1 MSYED
6 KTTTTLDGRKATP
19 EAQLE
24 LRRRCIVYF
33 RDGVKRAEI
42 ARRLGLSRQWVTKII
57 KIYQTEG
64 FDSAVAGKKRGL
76 NEAAA
81 SEKRRLSREEE
92 KKVANWI
99 GDKNP
104 AQLKFDF
111 ALWTAK
117 AVRQLI
123 YREFGRQLDLST
135 VHRYLRS
142 WGMTPQRPKK
152 KAIQQDDAA
161 VQRWLETDYP
171 AIAERAK
178 KEKATIFW
186 EDETAV
192 QQDTNWIRG
201 YAPRGKTPTILHDR
215 RACYGAPVMISAVN
229 NQGLSAFAFQRS
241 AVRRYSF
248 IRFLHR
254 LIKDYGGKGRKLF
267 VICDNCR
274 IHHAKLVAAWCEA
287 HKEEIELFFLPS
299 YSPELNPDEFL
310 NRQLKTSLR
319 VKGRRITKKRS
330 STQRRSPPP
339 SKVRRPLFAP
349 VLRMRVPSMHR
360 RPDPKRH
367 TAPSVNYLIN

>member
-1 MSYED
+1 M
-6 KTTTTLDGRKATP
+6 
-19 EAQLE
+19 
-24 LRRRCIVYF
+24 
-33 RDGVKRAEI
+33 
-42 ARRLGLSRQWVTKII
+42 
-57 KIYQTEG
+57 
-64 FDSAVAGKKRGL
+64 
-76 NEAAA
+76 
-81 SEKRRLSREEE
+81 
-92 KKVANWI
+92 
-99 GDKNP
+99 
-104 AQLKFDF
+104 
-111 ALWTAK
+111 
-117 AVRQLI
+117 RQLI

-135 VHRYLRS
+135 VRRYLRS

-152 KAIQQDDAA
+152 KAIQQDDSA
-161 VQRWLETDYP
+161 VRHRLETDYP

-201 YAPRGKTPTILHDR
+201 YAPSGKTPTILHDR
-215 RACYGAPVMISAVN
+215 RACCGAPVMISAVN

-254 LIKDYGGKGRKLF
+254 LIKDYGSKGRKLF

-319 VKGRRITKKRS
+319 VKRPKNHEETLEHAKQITS
-330 STQRRSPPP
+330 SFKSQKTPIRACFTNETTLYAR
-339 SKVRRPLFAP
+339 A
-349 VLRMRVPSMHR
+349 
-360 RPDPKRH
+360 
-367 TAPSVNYLIN
+367 A

>member
-99 GDKNP
+99 VDKNP

-135 VHRYLRS
+135 VRRYLRS

-241 AVRRYSF
+241 AMRRYSF

-319 VKGRRITKKRS
+319 VKGPKNHEETLEHAKEIT
-330 STQRRSPPP
+330 STFKSQKTPIRACFTNEST
-339 SKVRRPLFAP
+339 LYAQ
-349 VLRMRVPSMHR
+349 
-360 RPDPKRH
+360 
-367 TAPSVNYLIN
+367 AA

>member
-1 MSYED
+1 MRYED

-81 SEKRRLSREEE
+81 SEKR
-92 KKVANWI
+92 
-99 GDKNP
+99 
-104 AQLKFDF
+104 
-111 ALWTAK
+111 
-117 AVRQLI
+117 QLI

-135 VHRYLRS
+135 VRRYLRS

-178 KEKATIFW
+178 KEKPPFFGKTKPLSSRTPIGS
-186 EDETAV
+186 E
-192 QQDTNWIRG
+192 
-201 YAPRGKTPTILHDR
+201 APRGKTPTILHDR

-229 NQGLSAFAFQRS
+229 NQELSAFAFQRS

-319 VKGRRITKKRS
+319 VKGPKNHEETLEHAKEIS
-330 STQRRSPPP
+330 STFKSQKTPIRACFTNEST
-339 SKVRRPLFAP
+339 LYAQ
-349 VLRMRVPSMHR
+349 
-360 RPDPKRH
+360 
-367 TAPSVNYLIN
+367 AA

>member
-1 MSYED
+1 MSYVD

-99 GDKNP
+99 VDKNP

-135 VHRYLRS
+135 VRRYLRS

-178 KEKATIFW
+178 KEKATIF
-186 EDETAV
+186 
-192 QQDTNWIRG
+192 
-201 YAPRGKTPTILHDR
+201 PRKIGSPR
-215 RACYGAPVMISAVN
+215 RATFPAGVLIRTSSIVSAAS
-229 NQGLSAFAFQRS
+229 Q
-241 AVRRYSF
+241 
-248 IRFLHR
+248 
-254 LIKDYGGKGRKLF
+254 
-267 VICDNCR
+267 
-274 IHHAKLVAAWCEA
+274 AAEA
-287 HKEEIELFFLPS
+287 TL
-299 YSPELNPDEFL
+299 
-310 NRQLKTSLR
+310 
-319 VKGRRITKKRS
+319 
-330 STQRRSPPP
+330 
-339 SKVRRPLFAP
+339 
-349 VLRMRVPSMHR
+349 
-360 RPDPKRH
+360 
-367 TAPSVNYLIN
+367 TADDCA

>member
-1 MSYED
+1 MSYEI
-6 KTTTTLDGRKATP
+6 KSTATLDGRKTTP

-24 LRRRCIVYF
+24 LRRRCVIYF

-42 ARRLGLSRQWVTKII
+42 ARRPGLSRQWVTKII
-57 KIYQTEG
+57 KIYQAEG
-64 FDSAVAGKKRGL
+64 FDSAVAGKKRGMS
-76 NEAAA
+76 EASAA
-81 SEKRRLSREEE
+81 GMRMLSHEEA

-99 GDKNP
+99 VDKNP

-117 AVRQLI
+117 AVRQRS
-123 YREFGRQLDLST
+123 YREFGRQLALST
-135 VHRYLRS
+135 VRNYLRS

-161 VQRWLETDYP
+161 VRRWLETDYP

-192 QQDTNWIRG
+192 EQDTNWIRG

-215 RACYGAPVMISAVN
+215 RAGCGAPVMISAVN

-319 VKGRRITKKRS
+319 VKEPKNHEETLEHAKEITTTFKSEKTPIRDCFTNE
-330 STQRRSPPP
+330 STLYAQ
-339 SKVRRPLFAP
+339 A
-349 VLRMRVPSMHR
+349 
-360 RPDPKRH
+360 
-367 TAPSVNYLIN
+367 A

>member
-42 ARRLGLSRQWVTKII
+42 ARRLGLSRQW
-57 KIYQTEG
+57 
-64 FDSAVAGKKRGL
+64 
-76 NEAAA
+76 
-81 SEKRRLSREEE
+81 
-92 KKVANWI
+92 
-99 GDKNP
+99 
-104 AQLKFDF
+104 

-135 VHRYLRS
+135 VRRYLRS

-254 LIKDYGGKGRKLF
+254 LIKDYGGKG
-267 VICDNCR
+267 
-274 IHHAKLVAAWCEA
+274 
-287 HKEEIELFFLPS
+287 
-299 YSPELNPDEFL
+299 
-310 NRQLKTSLR
+310 
-319 VKGRRITKKRS
+319 
-330 STQRRSPPP
+330 
-339 SKVRRPLFAP
+339 
-349 VLRMRVPSMHR
+349 
-360 RPDPKRH
+360 
-367 TAPSVNYLIN
+367 

>member
-1 MSYED
+1 MRYED

-99 GDKNP
+99 VDKNP

-123 YREFGRQLDLST
+123 YREFGRQLDLSN
-135 VHRYLRS
+135 LRS

-178 KEKATIFW
+178 K
-186 EDETAV
+186 
-192 QQDTNWIRG
+192 
-201 YAPRGKTPTILHDR
+201 GK
-215 RACYGAPVMISAVN
+215 S
-229 NQGLSAFAFQRS
+229 
-241 AVRRYSF
+241 
-248 IRFLHR
+248 
-254 LIKDYGGKGRKLF
+254 
-267 VICDNCR
+267 
-274 IHHAKLVAAWCEA
+274 HH
-287 HKEEIELFFLPS
+287 F
-299 YSPELNPDEFL
+299 
-310 NRQLKTSLR
+310 
-319 VKGRRITKKRS
+319 
-330 STQRRSPPP
+330 
-339 SKVRRPLFAP
+339 
-349 VLRMRVPSMHR
+349 
-360 RPDPKRH
+360 
-367 TAPSVNYLIN
+367 